1 MRKMLVPALVLSSA
15 LSACGTPAPVE
26 LPEDPIAAAS
36 TCFAAQGLLGREGK
50 SEDDPISYEE
60 FASAISYAMAAAG
73 QAESFDPEVVTQ
85 VINGAGPVA
94 EEIAGQ
100 DYEGAIPACNARFG
114 IDDTVELPEENADAL
129 LSCLAF
135 SGFMQGVVQAQGEE
149 DMGAQV
155 SQITSLVDRL
165 TVQMESDPE
174 VLVMMLGGDTEEL
187 MFSGLQGAFAEGA
200 PDAYVAAC
208 EARFPA

>member
-26 LPEDPIAAAS
+26 LPDDPIAAAS

-50 SEDDPISYEE
+50 SEDDEVTYAE

-73 QAESFDPEVVTQ
+73 QAENFDPEVVTQ

-100 DYEGAIPACNARFG
+100 DYEGAIPACDARFG

-135 SGFMQGVVQAQGEE
+135 SSFMQGVVMTQPAGEM
-149 DMGAQV
+149 DAQV
-155 SQITSLVDRL
+155 GQISSLVDRL
-165 TVQMESDPE
+165 TAQMESDPE
-174 VLVMMLGGDTEEL
+174 TLVMMIGGDTQEL
-187 MFSGLQGAFAEGA
+187 LNTGLQGAFAEGA